1 MNYCGLCARR
11 ASIVCVWLCATA
23 GRGHKQWASLKTNQC
38 ARTRAIETRN
48 CSTTACIIQ
57 ARYGTTVHYTTLYN
71 IVIKRNARTDY
82 WLFCLSVDVRRVPC
96 TFLLLFLLF
105 ATTYSRAHIS
115 FFGPALFVLL
125 GFVFF
130 RLSPP
135 LCAVCLACCLRPMPD
150 WNIMYNKYRE
160 CCGIYYV
167 CALVP
172 CATRPKS
179 VL

>member
-96 TFLLLFLLF
+96 TFLLLLLFLLF

-130 RLSPP
+130 GYLLRCVPFAWP
-135 LCAVCLACCLRPMPD
+135 VVCGQCL
-150 WNIMYNKYRE
+150 I
-160 CCGIYYV
+160 GI
-167 CALVP
+167 
-172 CATRPKS
+172 
-179 VL
+179 